1 MIITISA
8 ELTEAQ
14 IDILA
19 EQKWYQDNVA
29 SLSDENV
36 VTLVQN
42 PQSKEDFIR
51 NVYQNLI
58 VMDATKEFISYENS
72 KNEQERLTM
81 EQIIRDSVT
90 QSITST
96 AE

>member
-29 SLSDENV
+29 SLSNENI

-51 NVYQNLI
+51 KVYQNLI

>member
-1 MIITISA
+1 
-8 ELTEAQ
+8 
-14 IDILA
+14 
-19 EQKWYQDNVA
+19 
-29 SLSDENV
+29 
-36 VTLVQN
+36 
-42 PQSKEDFIR
+42 
-51 NVYQNLI
+51 
-58 VMDATKEFISYENS
+58 MDATKEFISYENS